1 MSISII
7 ISGDTTTEVK
17 RTVSEINN
25 QLSGVADTA
34 LDAIPTQRLVDDL
47 RLRLGKDFRVIAGDS
62 GNDNDMATT
71 LEPVPASDT
80 VPDVAPTTGAALDQ
94 LDDLSVFDTPSTPQT
109 ELDPDTADPS
119 EPEPKSEM
127 IAEPVATKPAKRG
140 RPRKTASVAS
150 PSYRTEPHPAEV
162 EAGTRG
168 TAEANG
174 DALQTARDLLHS
186 LYLAGNKEIQAQI
199 RTLLA
204 NYQVT
209 KFSEVPADRGSELL
223 ADTRAIQ
230 AAAGMR

>member
-17 RTVSEINN
+17 RTVSEINS
-25 QLSGVADTA
+25 QLSGMTDTA

-62 GNDNDMATT
+62 GNDNDRTAT

-80 VPDVAPTTGAALDQ
+80 LPPPPPTAVADI
-94 LDDLSVFDTPSTPQT
+94 DDLSVFDTPSTPQT
-109 ELDPDTADPS
+109 EPVVDLSDPPDEL

-127 IAEPVATKPAKRG
+127 IAQPVATKPAKRG
-140 RPRKTASVAS
+140 RPRKGSSVPS

-162 EAGTRG
+162 EAATRG

-209 KFSEVPADRGSELL
+209 KFSEVPADRGPELL